1 MKSLEKY
8 EHVLF
13 SEGEKTAYM
22 NEVYSVDGVKET
34 LYFEEIQNYLQM
46 FAEIHPTEYSA
57 DEAKVRDIKSI
68 TIIPD
73 DVYNANQQ
81 LFENGVEFLKKPNMS
96 REARS
101 LIKSKLENLT
111 LSLNLYQKFPAEV
124 DRTTIGLSENR
135 KITDIH
141 RAQYNYEFDIESG
154 KGRGILFDEQ
164 LELDG
169 IFV

>member
-1 MKSLEKY
+1 ML
-8 EHVLF
+8 
-13 SEGEKTAYM
+13 KTRI
-22 NEVYSVDGVKET
+22 YSNTGRV
-34 LYFEEIQNYLQM
+34 
-46 FAEIHPTEYSA
+46 
-57 DEAKVRDIKSI
+57 
-68 TIIPD
+68 
-73 DVYNANQQ
+73 
-81 LFENGVEFLKKPNMS
+81 LKKPNMS

-154 KGRGILFDEQ
+154 KDVEYCLMNN
-164 LELDG
+164 
-169 IFV
+169 